1 MTIII
6 RRRQPKEEIL
16 GIEEE
21 KRERETRAKLITRH
35 WRHHPSHH
43 HQPLFLFL
51 SFFKIL
57 NFARARARS
66 ECVDITRSSPLLLSK
81 SPRQNKNKNKKRF
94 FENSRLDVK
103 NRNTFDKRNESGE
116 KCFPVLAPL
125 LISTGRRRRQK
136 KRKDFQFF
144 YFPFEYKIKT
154 GTDSSRNDV
163 DSSSRQVGKK
173 IK

>member
-1 MTIII
+1 
-6 RRRQPKEEIL
+6 
-16 GIEEE
+16 
-21 KRERETRAKLITRH
+21 
-35 WRHHPSHH
+35 
-43 HQPLFLFL
+43 
-51 SFFKIL
+51 
-57 NFARARARS
+57 
-66 ECVDITRSSPLLLSK
+66 
-81 SPRQNKNKNKKRF
+81 
-94 FENSRLDVK
+94 LDVK

-173 IK
+173 IKKNIKKRCERQVRVTNTGALKNPVDVHLTFELFFCGYRIRKRGFCVAKGTRTTLWRTHK